1 MGKIDIFQLYISK
14 DLSTHLTIVVL
25 YIDNHW
31 DSECCPLGIHE
42 QNFCLAESIFFQTK
56 AGIGK
61 IINKTRKDILQSLQK
76 QFYTGV

>member
-1 MGKIDIFQLYISK
+1 MGKVDIFQLYKSK
-14 DLSTHLTIVVL
+14 DLSTHLTIVVP

-31 DSECCPLGIHE
+31 NSECCPLGIHE

-61 IINKTRKDILQSLQK
+61 TTNKIRKDILQSLQK
-76 QFYTGV
+76 QF